1 MTGQGSKPGFAW
13 RELWPLMTIRAS
25 MAAMFMIFLLADLG
39 AGWLHMVALTG
50 FGYAAGSAIAAGRT
64 RQRDLL
70 LVATSPP
77 AIFLAAVTAGEL
89 ITLHLDH
96 VAASPGLVL
105 ADIFLTLST
114 AAPWLFGGLAGALL
128 IATVRGL
135 PQCVRDLRAQLAGR
149 FISADPPPARPGG
162 WPSDGIR
169 RVRRPMLELPIILD
183 ALSARHAALATR
195 RPQLPGQGEGHALPH
210 GLDLF
215 DRREAS
221 LGQPFKHLGHKFLRN
236 GRAAGHPDRGG

>member
-1 MTGQGSKPGFAW
+1 LTGQESKPGFAW
-13 RELWPLMTIRAS
+13 RELWPPMTSRAAV
-25 MAAMFMIFLLADLG
+25 AALFMIFLLADLG

-50 FGYAAGSAIAAGRT
+50 FGYAAGSAIVAGRT
-64 RQRDLL
+64 RQQDLL

-89 ITLHLDH
+89 ITLHVDH

-105 ADIFLTLST
+105 ANIFLTLST

-149 FISADPPPARPGG
+149 IVTPR
-162 WPSDGIR
+162 
-169 RVRRPMLELPIILD
+169 
-183 ALSARHAALATR
+183 
-195 RPQLPGQGEGHALPH
+195 
-210 GLDLF
+210 
-215 DRREAS
+215 
-221 LGQPFKHLGHKFLRN
+221 
-236 GRAAGHPDRGG
+236 